1 MTKTRYNKVSV
12 IGMGYIGLPT
22 AAAMA
27 GKGLTVLG
35 CDINPEV
42 VETINRG
49 EIHIIE
55 PDLDQLVKEVVSAC
69 RLKVFLEPQEADVYM
84 IVVPTPFKFN
94 REPDISFVEQAVRS
108 ILSKLKAGDLVII
121 ESTSPVLTTEKMANI
136 IFTSRP
142 ELKGVLHI
150 TYCPESTTREGAL
163 RT

>member
-49 EIHIIE
+49 EIHIE

-69 RLKVFLEPQEADVYM
+69 RLKV
-84 IVVPTPFKFN
+84 
-94 REPDISFVEQAVRS
+94 S
-108 ILSKLKAGDLVII
+108 LSLRKLMYI
-121 ESTSPVLTTEKMANI
+121 
-136 IFTSRP
+136 
-142 ELKGVLHI
+142 
-150 TYCPESTTREGAL
+150 
-163 RT
+163 